1 MVTPTGGSPYNQ
13 PVNPAQ
19 PLQPPGPT
27 KQQIQKLLDELE
39 ELLKNS
45 KGHLSKK
52 EYESFQKD
60 IDSLKKEWQEGKIG
74 NNVAELEIALLE
86 RRIVQAAAH

>member
-19 PLQPPGPT
+19 PLQPLGPT
-27 KQQIQKLLDELE
+27 KQQIQKLFDELE

-45 KGHLSKK
+45 KHHLSKK
-52 EYESFQKD
+52 EYEAFQKD
-60 IDSLKKEWQEGKIG
+60 IDSLKKEWKEGKIG
-74 NNVAELEIALLE
+74 GSVVEAEISMLEQRIA
-86 RRIVQAAAH
+86 QAAAH